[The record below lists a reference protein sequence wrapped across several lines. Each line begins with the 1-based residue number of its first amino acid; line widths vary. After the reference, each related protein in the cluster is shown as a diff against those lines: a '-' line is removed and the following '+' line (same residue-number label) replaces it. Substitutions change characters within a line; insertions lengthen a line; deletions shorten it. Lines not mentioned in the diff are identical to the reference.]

1 MIKILGAVC
10 FSLVL
15 AGCATPQSEAW
26 WRDFA
31 GLSPRIAQYHFGW
44 QLSGDPD
51 LAPLQVFDDGT
62 DIWLQYPAGQAV
74 PAVFARTPAGDTL
87 LRARRDGDY
96 LRVRGVH
103 SHLLMRGGLSMA
115 EARRQGA
122 GSGVVGASVAPAPTP
137 APVVLPVA
145 TVAPVAAPVAA
156 PKPVAASAPRSVPTL
171 MPSRP
176 SGASQ
181 VVQAASPG
189 TAPGA
194 RLAPASAPVAQAAG
208 LPVDGKKQSFEVT
221 PGDGNVRRAL
231 GRWARQAGWTFEPE
245 HWAVDVDIPLAGSA
259 EFDEPFRSAVRSLL
273 AATELGDRP
282 VQPCFYANQVMRV
295 VPLAQRCD
303 RTQLGGES

>member
-1 MIKILGAVC
+1 MIKILGTVC

-15 AGCATPQSEAW
+15 AGCATQQSEAW

-115 EARRQGA
+115 EARRQGK
-122 GSGVVGASVAPAPTP
+122 GSGSVEAPAAPASTL

-145 TVAPVAAPVAA
+145 AVGPVATPAA
-156 PKPVAASAPRSVPTL
+156 PKPMAVPVAGPVPAL
-171 MPSRP
+171 ISSRP
-176 SGASQ
+176 SVAGHAA
-181 VVQAASPG
+181 QAVSLG
-189 TAPGA
+189 TVPGA
-194 RLAPASAPVAQAAG
+194 RPAPASASIGQAAG
-208 LPVDGKKQSFEVT
+208 LPVVGKKQSFEVT

-259 EFDEPFRSAVRSLL
+259 EFDEHFRSAVRSLL